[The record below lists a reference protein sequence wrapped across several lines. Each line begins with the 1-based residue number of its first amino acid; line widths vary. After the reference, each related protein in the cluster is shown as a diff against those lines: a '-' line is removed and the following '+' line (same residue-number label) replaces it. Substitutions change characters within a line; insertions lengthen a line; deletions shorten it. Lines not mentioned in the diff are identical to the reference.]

1 MTMRALTAITTAV
14 LICAGCATPTKTP
27 ATDSSAPPTPL
38 TVHVT
43 MRSGVVTPSNATL
56 QTRVGEPIVIRVDS
70 DVADELH
77 VHSTPDHS
85 FEIEPKSGQTF
96 QFSVSVPGKV
106 DVELHKLKKTIATI
120 SVQP

>member
-1 MTMRALTAITTAV
+1 MTMRALTAITAAV
-14 LICAGCATPTKTP
+14 LICAGCATPTKAP
-27 ATDSSAPPTPL
+27 ATDSSAPPAPL
-38 TVHVT
+38 TVSVT
-43 MRSGVVTPSNATL
+43 IRSGVVTPSNATL

-70 DVADELH
+70 DVTDELH

>member
-14 LICAGCATPTKTP
+14 LICAGCATPTKAP
-27 ATDSSAPPTPL
+27 ATDSSAPPAPL
-38 TVHVT
+38 TVNVT

-85 FEIEPKSGQTF
+85 FEIEPKSGQRF

-120 SVQP
+120 SVEP

>member
-1 MTMRALTAITTAV
+1 MTMRALTAITIAV
-14 LICAGCATPTKTP
+14 LACAGCTTSTKAP
-27 ATDSSAPPTPL
+27 ATDSSAPPAPL
-38 TVHVT
+38 TVNVT
-43 MRSGVVTPSNATL
+43 IKNGVVTPTNATL
-56 QTRVGEPIVIRVDS
+56 QTRVAEPIVIRVDS
-70 DVADELH
+70 DTADELH

>member
-1 MTMRALTAITTAV
+1 MTMRALTAITAAV
-14 LICAGCATPTKTP
+14 LICAGCATSRDTP
-27 ATDSSAPPTPL
+27 ATGPNAPSPAL
-38 TVHVT
+38 TIDVT
-43 MRSGVVTPSNATL
+43 IKSGVVTPSNATL
-56 QTRVGEPIVIRVDS
+56 HARVSEPIVIRVDS
-70 DVADELH
+70 DTADELH

-96 QFSVSVPGKV
+96 QFSVTVPGKV

>member
-1 MTMRALTAITTAV
+1 MTMRALTAITFAV
-14 LICAGCATPTKTP
+14 LACAGCTTSTKAP
-27 ATDSSAPPTPL
+27 ATDSSAPPAPL
-38 TVHVT
+38 TVSVT
-43 MRSGVVTPSNATL
+43 IKNGVVTPTNATL
-56 QTRVGEPIVIRVDS
+56 QTRVAEPIVIRVDS
-70 DVADELH
+70 DTADELH

-96 QFSVSVPGKV
+96 QFSVSLPGKV

>member
-1 MTMRALTAITTAV
+1 MRMRALTAIAAAA
-14 LICAGCATPTKTP
+14 LICAGCVTSRDSAATGSSTP
-27 ATDSSAPPTPL
+27 APEL
-38 TVHVT
+38 TIDVT
-43 MRSGVVTPSNATL
+43 IKGGVVTPSNATVH
-56 QTRVGEPIVIRVDS
+56 TRVSEPIVIRVDS
-70 DVADELH
+70 DAADELH

-96 QFSVSVPGKV
+96 QFSVTVPGKV